1 MSDVNSLNL
10 LPLIARV
17 VLAAVFAAA
26 GLAKLADR
34 RRAAA
39 SFADFGLS
47 EPLAS
52 PAVTALAAAE
62 LACAVA
68 VLPSASARFGALG
81 VATLLTLF
89 IGVILWTL
97 ARGRRPACACF
108 GQLRS
113 EPIGPRVLVR
123 NTVLWALAAFVAWDA
138 GPQTDTGHVS
148 ASWTTAWGAL
158 GEASAASLLAAGAL
172 IGIAVIGSMLVS
184 VLRQYGRLLLR
195 VERLEQE
202 LGLDAKPKEHAGL
215 PIGDAAPAFTATALD
230 GGSVSLAH
238 IGTRA
243 TSAVL
248 VFVEPGCAPCTELLP
263 DVAAAQ
269 AHSVWLDAPA
279 EAEALGAS
287 SHTAVIIVSQGSA
300 RENRAKMSPL
310 GIRNV
315 LLQREREVA
324 DAYRVVGT
332 PSAVRVT
339 SGLVATELAA
349 GPDAVRRLLHEAQ
362 SREQGTHPATVGDTV
377 PALTMPDVDGGLVD
391 LRAAARDRTLLLFWS
406 PSCGYC
412 QQMLDTLKAWERGAD
427 ARDVQMLV
435 VSQGSADSNRDQGLR
450 SRLLLDDNFLVGQAF
465 GVSGTPSAVLLDN
478 GRVASQVAAGAT
490 AVFALATPRR
500 VLASQV

>member
-1 MSDVNSLNL
+1 M
-10 LPLIARV
+10 ARA
-17 VLAAVFAAA
+17 VLAAVFATA
-26 GLAKLADR
+26 GVAKLADR

-39 SFADFGLS
+39 SFTEFGVPEQFS
-47 EPLAS
+47 QV
-52 PAVTALAAAE
+52 AVSALAVAE
-62 LACAVA
+62 LVCAISV
-68 VLPSASARFGALG
+68 VPSASARFGALG

-108 GQLRS
+108 GQVKS
-113 EPIGPRVLVR
+113 EPIGPRVLLR
-123 NTVLWALAAFVAWDA
+123 NTVLWTLAAFVAWDA
-138 GPQTDTGHVS
+138 APTADTGHVGASWNQAAASFGS
-148 ASWTTAWGAL
+148 ASVSAVVAL
-158 GEASAASLLAAGAL
+158 VALVGLA
-172 IGIAVIGSMLVS
+172 IVGSVLVS
-184 VLRQYGRLLLR
+184 VLRQYGRLLIR

-202 LGLDAKPKEHAGL
+202 LGISPDAPEPAGL
-215 PIGDAAPAFTATALD
+215 PVGTDAPAFSLTALD
-230 GGSVSLAH
+230 GGAVSLAH

-248 VFVEPGCAPCTELLP
+248 VFVEPGCAPCGELLP
-263 DVAAAQ
+263 DIAAAQ
-269 AHSVWLDAPA
+269 SRSVWLDAPVDA
-279 EAEALGAS
+279 ESAGTTS
-287 SHTAVIIVSQGSA
+287 RTAVIVISQGSA

-315 LLQREREVA
+315 LLQRARETA

-339 SGLVATELAA
+339 NGLVATELAA
-349 GPDAVRRLLHEAQ
+349 GPDAVRTLLHETQ
-362 SREQGTHPATVGDTV
+362 SREHGVHPATVGDTV
-377 PALTMPDVDGGLVD
+377 PEMTMADLDGRSVD

-412 QQMLDTLKAWERGAD
+412 QQMLDTLKAWERRAD
-427 ARDVQMLV
+427 AREVTLLV
-435 VSQGSADSNRDQGLR
+435 VSQGSAESNRDQGLR

-490 AVFALATPRR
+490 AVFALATPKR